1 MSSRI
6 AKQFGYGILFLAILA
21 LVALGIYFLFKPV
34 ASCFDN
40 KQNQN
45 EEGVDCGGPCK
56 KVCLPQGLQPIE
68 LVQEVKIFYPASGH
82 ISLLA
87 KIQNLNAVVAAKYFD
102 YRFNVYDNENNL
114 LRTVSGQS
122 FIYSSEIK
130 YLAEFLEDGSLKNV
144 SRAEFLI
151 ENPDWARSEEFQK
164 PSVSVLNQR
173 VEVYKGELRV
183 SGKIIN
189 NDTVHL
195 PKAIIMAVFSDKF
208 GATHGVSKT
217 EIENLLV
224 GESRSFAIAHPGIPS
239 VEFPKAEI
247 LVFSRRP

>member
-1 MSSRI
+1 MSRVF
-6 AKQFGYGILFLAILA
+6 KQFTYGILFLAILA

-34 ASCFDN
+34 ASCFDD

-56 KVCLPQGLQPIE
+56 KVCLPQGMRPIE
-68 LVQEVKIFYPASGH
+68 TVQDVKIFYPASGR

-87 KIQNLNAVVAAKYFD
+87 KIQNPNVEVAAKYFD
-102 YRFNVYDNENNL
+102 YRFNAYDDKNNL
-114 LRTVSGQS
+114 LRVVSGQS

-130 YLAEFLEDGSLKNV
+130 YLAEFLEDGSFKNV
-144 SRAEFLI
+144 SRAELII
-151 ENPDWARSEEFQK
+151 ENPEWARALEFQK

-183 SGKIIN
+183 SGKIVD
-189 NDTVHL
+189 NDTVPL
-195 PKAIIMAVFSDKF
+195 PKAIIVAVFSDQF
-208 GATHGVSKT
+208 GATRGVSKT

-224 GESRSFAIAHPGIPS
+224 GENRPFAIAHPKIPS
-239 VEFPKAEI
+239 VESPKAEI